1 MSAIF
6 DALEKIDAKE
16 GHATPPWSP
25 DQKAGNGRVFSFDLP
40 NEILSD
46 FYDLREYIRI
56 AGLRGQMRVLS
67 IMSSTPGEGSSTI
80 ATFLAFLM
88 ANGLEKNVEAGVKQ
102 ANRAAE
108 RRPQTANRDRLQAEH
123 IFQTEFSDYM
133 QKEDAR
139 ALIHGKKEGGI
150 LLVDANLN
158 NPGLHRYFGIE
169 VEDGLAEIIE
179 KNMDWR
185 YVAKSLRQGD
195 LKVITAGK
203 AQGKPANLIASDKF
217 RDMVKE
223 WREEFRYVVIDSP
236 AVLNYVDA
244 LTISSLT
251 DGVILVVRAGQ
262 TRWEMAQN
270 AKRKLSVAQANLLGV
285 ALNRHK
291 LSIPDGYYKPLV

>member
-16 GHATPPWSP
+16 GNAAPPWSP
-25 DQKAGNGRVFSFDLP
+25 EKNGGDGRVFSFDLP
-40 NEILSD
+40 SEILSD

-56 AGLRGQMRVLS
+56 ASLRGQMRVLA
-67 IMSSTPGEGSSTI
+67 ITSSTTGEGSSTI

-88 ANGLEKNVEAGVKQ
+88 ANGLEKNVEAGVK
-102 ANRAAE
+102 RAGVAAAQKQRTVPGDKHQVE
-108 RRPQTANRDRLQAEH
+108 N
-123 IFQTEFSDYM
+123 IFQTDFSEYM
-133 QKEDAR
+133 QKEKAR

-158 NPGLHRYFGIE
+158 KPGLHRYFGLG

-179 KNMDWR
+179 KQMEWR
-185 YVAKSLRQGD
+185 YVAKSLRHGD

-203 AQGKPANLIASDKF
+203 AQGNPADIIGSDAF
-217 RDMVKE
+217 RNMVTE
-223 WREEFRYVVIDSP
+223 WRDEFRYVVIDSP

-244 LTISSLT
+244 LTISSIA

-270 AKRKLSVAQANLLGV
+270 AKRKLTVAHANLLGV